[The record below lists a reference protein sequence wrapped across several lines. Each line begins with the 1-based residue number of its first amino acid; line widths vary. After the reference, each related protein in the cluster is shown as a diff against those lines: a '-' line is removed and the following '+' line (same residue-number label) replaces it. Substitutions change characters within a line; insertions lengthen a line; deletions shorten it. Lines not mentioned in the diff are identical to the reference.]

1 MQNNQLLL
9 DAIKNFNSKIKVFSI
24 ATYGFSLCTKIPHN
38 KLDKVMRRLIIFC
51 LKGDKKK
58 FIAVTKFGTTG
69 TNNRN
74 KFNIYIKFNFLR
86 ENRLFN
92 FGN

>member
-1 MQNNQLLL
+1 MAFPSVQKFRTINW
-9 DAIKNFNSKIKVFSI
+9 
-24 ATYGFSLCTKIPHN
+24 T
-38 KLDKVMRRLIIFC
+38 VMRRLIIFC

-58 FIAVTKFGTTG
+58 FLAVTKFGTTG